1 MFPMTITV
9 HNASQLNAVLQA
21 MQPDLEASDF
31 KSPAVGAAYEEAK
44 AKVEA
49 NKAAAGKPKA
59 EKTATAKTE
68 PAAPTSPT
76 AEAGTSPAADALAK
90 KDAKTASELGVEG
103 EVATVT
109 YDHVKA
115 AILDVSKAKGREAA
129 LKLLAQ
135 FDAEKGPDL
144 QKTPEKFGDFIA
156 AAKKL
161 LGA

>member
-21 MQPDLEASDF
+21 MQPDLQASDF
-31 KSPAVGAAYEEAK
+31 ASPIVGAAYEEAK

-49 NKAAAGKPKA
+49 NKAQSAGKPKA
-59 EKTATAKTE
+59 EKTAAAKTE

-76 AEAGTSPAADALAK
+76 AGAAATPAADAPAK
-90 KDAKTASELGVEG
+90 KDEPSAPAGD
-103 EVATVT
+103 AVT
-109 YDHVKA
+109 YDQVKTV
-115 AILDVSKAKGREAA
+115 ILEVSKVKGREAA

-135 FDAEKGPDL
+135 FGAEKGPDL

-161 LGA
+161 LGV

>member
-9 HNASQLNAVLQA
+9 HNAAQLNAVLHA

-31 KSPAVGAAYEEAK
+31 KHPEVGTAYEEAK
-44 AKVEA
+44 ARVEA
-49 NKAAAGKPKA
+49 NKAQPAGKPKA
-59 EKTATAKTE
+59 EKTAAAKTE

-76 AEAGTSPAADALAK
+76 AEAAQTSAADAPAK
-90 KDAKTASELGVEG
+90 KDEPSAPAAE
-103 EVATVT
+103 TVT

-115 AILDVSKAKGREAA
+115 AILDMSKVKGREAA

-135 FDAEKGPDL
+135 FGAEKGPDL
-144 QKTPEKFGDFIA
+144 QKTPEKFGEFIA

>member
-21 MQPDLEASDF
+21 MQPDLQATDFAS
-31 KSPAVGAAYEEAK
+31 PIVGAAYEEAQ

-49 NKAAAGKPKA
+49 NKAQSVGKPKA
-59 EKTATAKTE
+59 EKTAAAKEDGTCC
-68 PAAPTSPT
+68 PTSPT
-76 AEAGTSPAADALAK
+76 VAAAATPAADAHAK
-90 KDAKTASELGVEG
+90 KDEPSASAG
-103 EVATVT
+103 EVVT
-109 YDHVKA
+109 YDQVKA
-115 AILDVSKAKGREAA
+115 AILDVSKVKGREGA

-135 FDAEKGPDL
+135 FGAEKGPDL

-161 LGA
+161 VGA